1 MEKDIFI
8 ARIWDMKEIYEKKTF
23 ERYAYYANNNIFDV
37 PNAISGYSMIP
48 SQTERG
54 IKF

>member
-8 ARIWDMKEIYEKKTF
+8 AGILDLKEIYEKKTF
-23 ERYAYYANNNIFDV
+23 EYAYYANNNIFDV